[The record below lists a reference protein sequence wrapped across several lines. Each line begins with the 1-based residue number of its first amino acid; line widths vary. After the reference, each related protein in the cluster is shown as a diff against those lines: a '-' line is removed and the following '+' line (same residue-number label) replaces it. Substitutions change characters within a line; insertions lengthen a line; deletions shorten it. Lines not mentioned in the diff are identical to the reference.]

1 MSERRRWDIDER
13 FVGVADAA
21 ASAPDIERLL
31 TQATAT
37 GWITED
43 AEAHLGWHL
52 RAAADAL
59 GLSVTRLEVVDD
71 VLELEVHAPDDHDWG
86 RRQVDAFGLAG
97 SIAEDST
104 HVRMERHKPRE
115 MAIEVLTGVL
125 PGDGTFATHGH
136 LVRIRVTGEG

>member
-1 MSERRRWDIDER
+1 MTERRRWDIDER

-31 TQATAT
+31 VQATET

-43 AEAHLGWHL
+43 AEAHLGSHL
-52 RAAADAL
+52 RVAADAL
-59 GLSVTRLEVVDD
+59 GLTVTRLEVVDA
-71 VLELEVHAPDDHDWG
+71 VLELDVHAPDDHDWG
-86 RRQVDAFGLAG
+86 RRQMDAFGLAG
-97 SIAEDST
+97 AIAEDST
-104 HVRMERHKPRE
+104 HVRMHRSKPRQ

-136 LVRIRVTGEG
+136 LVRISVVGEG